1 MKNLRVLL
9 LCAVLALLC
18 WQSGHDVYCSEEI
31 SAGPGLPAQDDSH
44 YAMQEPGADKEV
56 KEESMTRVQ
65 SSYDVG
71 LETERAVIE
80 EALLH
85 LKDAPHEEQ
94 HKRTVNLDEVV
105 EEAQIQLESD
115 LSEQEQQQQQQQED
129 VEEQEPQNTQ
139 QPAQPPTLTQPQT
152 PPSPQ
157 AQPDPETA
165 QATATE
171 EQSVSTPPQTDQQ
184 VEDSSTPAAELQRSP
199 ESASPTSVT
208 SSESSSSGL
217 DVPHADV
224 PVENSSAS
232 QCEVGSVPPFSQ
244 PLGTTLKSNVVEEH
258 AENQSSTLEQ
268 DMETIKDPV
277 FIPDKD
283 LAELEQIEEIPPPPE
298 HQQVDHEGATDPPVP
313 GKEDIPTFDEWKKK
327 QMEVEEKKSQSL
339 HMSSNGSPHPVKKVQ
354 KNFKNNYASVECGAK
369 ILSANNE
376 AKSTSAILMENMD
389 LYMLNP
395 CSTKIWFVIELCE
408 PIQVKQLD
416 IANFELFSSTPK
428 DFLVSIS
435 DRYPTNKWI
444 KLGTF
449 HARDERTVQS
459 FPLDEQL
466 YAKYVKMFIKYIKV
480 ELLSHF
486 GSEHFCPLS
495 LIRVFGTSMV
505 EEYDEIADSQYTSER
520 SEYLDEDYDY
530 PPGYLPSEDKT
541 SKNLLGSATNAI
553 INMVNNIAANVLG
566 GKPELE
572 DGVEIEGNA
581 SSGTENLTETS
592 TETTLMPEPTPTEQP
607 TVLDTHELAPTQ
619 VKEDE
624 VDVSDPEPDSVP
636 PPEESRIV
644 ILIKEEEDEEATQPT
659 VTLLEE
665 EEEREEEK
673 RRAEVWEREN
683 ALYCGHLSTL
693 SCLASLHEYFNCYCS
708 AALALHR
715 QRRDRRHKA
724 QHTHPD
730 TDTQSSPQHSLTT
743 TTTPTQE
750 PPVLSEKPAE
760 GEHPSGVQS
769 EVISPT
775 ETVSVLPQPSS
786 EGVAI
791 DQELQRETIVLEPS
805 RTSTF
810 TAHSLSDT
818 PTQNIPEPLPTDE
831 LVDQHPQYLEN
842 TPETR
847 VSMSSGIP
855 TQSALS
861 SILTSTTS
869 EPHSPETD
877 PPKLEL
883 PTPTKELPAQPL
895 PTHTRPADIPPPTEL
910 PFPPPDVSDNGKAA
924 GVDDTH
930 QVSEVS
936 ETPPSQQ
943 EETVDDILLSQTG
956 PHRTAGEFYAEQQH
970 SAENGYVNG
979 NGNGNQV
986 HGSNQKESVFMRLN
1000 NRIKALEMNMSLSS
1014 RYLEELSQRY
1024 RKQMEEMQR
1033 AFNKTI
1039 IKLQNTSR
1047 IAEEQD
1053 QKQTESIQ
1061 LLQSQLENAT
1071 KIMLNLSATV
1081 AELQREVSDRQS
1093 YLVLSLVLCMTLG
1106 LLLCMQCC
1114 KSSPNHNTS
1123 PTIPMSNHYP
1133 SPKRCFSSYDDM
1145 SLKRRVSCPL
1155 VRSKSFQLPTSEV
1168 GPDDLYIVEPLRF
1181 SPEKKVR
1188 SVFQPLGHVSKALMY
1203 SLLHAII
1210 NMVNN
1215 IAANVLGGKPELE
1228 DGVEIEGNASS
1239 GTENLTET
1247 STETTLMPEPT
1258 PTEQPTVLD
1267 THELAPTQVKEDEVD
1282 VSDPEPDSVP
1292 PPEESRIVILI
1303 KEEEDEE
1310 ATQPTVTLLEE
1321 EEEREEEKRRAEVWE
1336 RENAL
1341 YCGHLSTLSCLASLH
1356 EYFNCYCSAALALHR
1371 QRRDRRHKAQ
1381 HTHPDTDTQSSPQH
1395 SLTTTTTPTQ
1405 EPPVLSE
1412 KPAEGEHPSGVQSEV
1427 ISPTETVSVL
1437 PQPSSEGVAI
1447 DQELQRETI
1456 VLEPSRTSTF
1466 TAHSL
1471 SDTPTQ
1477 NIPEPLPTDELVDQH
1492 PQYLENTPETRVSMS
1507 SGIPTQSAL
1516 SSILTSTTSEPH
1528 SPETDPPKLELPTP
1542 TKELPAQPL
1551 PTHTRPADIP
1561 PPTELPF
1568 PPPDVSDNGKAA
1580 GVDDTHQVSEVSE
1593 TPPSQQEETVDDI
1606 LLSQTGPHR
1615 TAGEFYA
1622 EQQHSAENGYVN
1634 GNGNGN
1640 QVHGSNQKESVFMR
1654 LNNRIKALEM
1664 NMSLSSRYLEELS
1677 QRYRKQMEEMQRA
1690 FNKTIIKLQNTSRIA
1705 EEQDQKQTESIQLLQ
1720 SQLENATKI
1729 MLNLSATV
1737 AELQRE
1743 VSDRQ
1748 SYLVLS
1754 LVLCMTLGLLLCMQC
1769 CKSSP
1774 NHNTSPTIPMS
1785 NHYPSPKRCFSSY
1798 DDMSLKRRVSCP
1810 LVRSKSFQLPTSE
1823 VGPDDLYIV
1832 EPLRFSP
1839 EKKKKRCKTKG
1850 ADKVETLQAS
1860 IPSVTVV
1867 NGKPK
1872 CSNESSLQLLPS
1884 GCGGYA
1890 STSSSRDFVSEGSSE
1905 SSVSTLSEESYSS
1918 GPSLNGHDPALCNGE
1933 PPPTFPPVKSK
1944 IEKRSLKRRQPKNA
1958 EQQQEERCR
1967 GVILHAPLP
1976 VSAGNMPALEKLM
1989 KGKAELGMATFGRT
2003 AVTGR
2008 V

>member
-1 MKNLRVLL
+1 MKIEYMIDCSVICL
-9 LCAVLALLC
+9 
-18 WQSGHDVYCSEEI
+18 QSGHDVYCSEEI

-94 HKRTVNLDEVV
+94 HKR
-105 EEAQIQLESD
+105 
-115 LSEQEQQQQQQQED
+115 D

-244 PLGTTLKSNVVEEH
+244 PLGTTLKRWTMREQQTLLYPVKRTSPPLTSGRRNRWKWRRRKRCLTYSVLKQTKNVFVTLH
-258 AENQSSTLEQ
+258 FQSR
-268 DMETIKDPV
+268 
-277 FIPDKD
+277 
-283 LAELEQIEEIPPPPE
+283 
-298 HQQVDHEGATDPPVP
+298 HVDT
-313 GKEDIPTFDEWKKK
+313 PTFPFTC
-327 QMEVEEKKSQSL
+327 QSL

-520 SEYLDEDYDY
+520 SEYLDEDY
-530 PPGYLPSEDKT
+530 
-541 SKNLLGSATNAI
+541 
-553 INMVNNIAANVLG
+553 
-566 GKPELE
+566 
-572 DGVEIEGNA
+572 
-581 SSGTENLTETS
+581 
-592 TETTLMPEPTPTEQP
+592 
-607 TVLDTHELAPTQ
+607 
-619 VKEDE
+619 
-624 VDVSDPEPDSVP
+624 
-636 PPEESRIV
+636 
-644 ILIKEEEDEEATQPT
+644 
-659 VTLLEE
+659 
-665 EEEREEEK
+665 
-673 RRAEVWEREN
+673 
-683 ALYCGHLSTL
+683 
-693 SCLASLHEYFNCYCS
+693 
-708 AALALHR
+708 
-715 QRRDRRHKA
+715 
-724 QHTHPD
+724 
-730 TDTQSSPQHSLTT
+730 
-743 TTTPTQE
+743 
-750 PPVLSEKPAE
+750 
-760 GEHPSGVQS
+760 
-769 EVISPT
+769 
-775 ETVSVLPQPSS
+775 
-786 EGVAI
+786 
-791 DQELQRETIVLEPS
+791 
-805 RTSTF
+805 
-810 TAHSLSDT
+810 
-818 PTQNIPEPLPTDE
+818 
-831 LVDQHPQYLEN
+831 
-842 TPETR
+842 
-847 VSMSSGIP
+847 
-855 TQSALS
+855 
-861 SILTSTTS
+861 
-869 EPHSPETD
+869 
-877 PPKLEL
+877 
-883 PTPTKELPAQPL
+883 
-895 PTHTRPADIPPPTEL
+895 
-910 PFPPPDVSDNGKAA
+910 
-924 GVDDTH
+924 
-930 QVSEVS
+930 
-936 ETPPSQQ
+936 
-943 EETVDDILLSQTG
+943 
-956 PHRTAGEFYAEQQH
+956 
-970 SAENGYVNG
+970 
-979 NGNGNQV
+979 
-986 HGSNQKESVFMRLN
+986 
-1000 NRIKALEMNMSLSS
+1000 
-1014 RYLEELSQRY
+1014 
-1024 RKQMEEMQR
+1024 
-1033 AFNKTI
+1033 
-1039 IKLQNTSR
+1039 
-1047 IAEEQD
+1047 
-1053 QKQTESIQ
+1053 
-1061 LLQSQLENAT
+1061 
-1071 KIMLNLSATV
+1071 
-1081 AELQREVSDRQS
+1081 
-1093 YLVLSLVLCMTLG
+1093 
-1106 LLLCMQCC
+1106 
-1114 KSSPNHNTS
+1114 
-1123 PTIPMSNHYP
+1123 
-1133 SPKRCFSSYDDM
+1133 
-1145 SLKRRVSCPL
+1145 
-1155 VRSKSFQLPTSEV
+1155 
-1168 GPDDLYIVEPLRF
+1168 
-1181 SPEKKVR
+1181 
-1188 SVFQPLGHVSKALMY
+1188 
-1203 SLLHAII
+1203 
-1210 NMVNN
+1210 
-1215 IAANVLGGKPELE
+1215 
-1228 DGVEIEGNASS
+1228 
-1239 GTENLTET
+1239 
-1247 STETTLMPEPT
+1247 
-1258 PTEQPTVLD
+1258 
-1267 THELAPTQVKEDEVD
+1267 
-1282 VSDPEPDSVP
+1282 
-1292 PPEESRIVILI
+1292 
-1303 KEEEDEE
+1303 
-1310 ATQPTVTLLEE
+1310 
-1321 EEEREEEKRRAEVWE
+1321 
-1336 RENAL
+1336 
-1341 YCGHLSTLSCLASLH
+1341 
-1356 EYFNCYCSAALALHR
+1356 
-1371 QRRDRRHKAQ
+1371 
-1381 HTHPDTDTQSSPQH
+1381 
-1395 SLTTTTTPTQ
+1395 
-1405 EPPVLSE
+1405 
-1412 KPAEGEHPSGVQSEV
+1412 
-1427 ISPTETVSVL
+1427 
-1437 PQPSSEGVAI
+1437 
-1447 DQELQRETI
+1447 
-1456 VLEPSRTSTF
+1456 
-1466 TAHSL
+1466 
-1471 SDTPTQ
+1471 
-1477 NIPEPLPTDELVDQH
+1477 
-1492 PQYLENTPETRVSMS
+1492 
-1507 SGIPTQSAL
+1507 
-1516 SSILTSTTSEPH
+1516 
-1528 SPETDPPKLELPTP
+1528 
-1542 TKELPAQPL
+1542 
-1551 PTHTRPADIP
+1551 
-1561 PPTELPF
+1561 
-1568 PPPDVSDNGKAA
+1568 
-1580 GVDDTHQVSEVSE
+1580 
-1593 TPPSQQEETVDDI
+1593 DDI